1 MAAPSIAVLCVAFD
15 GNLVCWLP
23 GGCLAPFLGISSW
36 LVAIAF
42 RLGAAGMRMVWVL
55 TPGRLR
61 SAITPPQALIPGM
74 AGASAFY
81 VPIDAV
87 IVSQPGG
94 RSLGNAKSSR

>member
-1 MAAPSIAVLCVAFD
+1 MATWFAGYPVDALRRSWA
-15 GNLVCWLP
+15 
-23 GGCLAPFLGISSW
+23 SRSW
-36 LVAIAF
+36 LVAIAL
-42 RLGAAGMRMVWVL
+42 RLGAAGMRMGWVL
-55 TPGRLR
+55 APGRLR

>member
-23 GGCLAPFLGISSW
+23 GGCLAPFLGISVMVGSNR
-36 LVAIAF
+36 IAAWCRRHEDGLGPNPWASEIRDHAPPGIDT
-42 RLGAAGMRMVWVL
+42 RL
-55 TPGRLR
+55 
-61 SAITPPQALIPGM
+61 